1 MKRNWKMRIPRL
13 FEAHFRK
20 KLDRNIKQKTFFSS
34 VFHPSFAKRLRLDK
48 ATMELLTGLPGT
60 RTPKALATRATA
72 LSAWRER
79 LARGV
84 LPEVGALTM
93 TATSTTTGA
102 TTTAT
107 TTTTGAKKGSHPW
120 PDPELA
126 SALVSALRDLEMPRF
141 CSKHPALLDPLL
153 KQLVGLVGDYE
164 KALAEAGLLDDEGNR
179 IREQEEEEEEEG
191 EEGFDEDFGKEE
203 QRTSEDSI
211 NSSSSSSSGRGG
223 GSGGGGEGDGE
234 EGDEEDCDPD
244 AHADDDGDNENEGG
258 SSSRGQRSKNATSRS
273 SSSSNDTLEASLEQA
288 ISDDELAEMLRR
300 RQQQQQQESK
310 KSASS
315 DEVASR
321 IAKELADKLAED
333 GRDAARSLRA
343 AEAALDPETVDSLIA
358 EDGGRGFDA
367 SAGLWQDVG
376 WREVAALSRVLSEC
390 RELRDLVRSL
400 GRSAGRGP
408 RRRAPAQ
415 VAAPPRRGSPGVLRS
430 PLQPEETAGLARS
443 GDISRMLP
451 SEAHLVAVGWPRGR
465 GVATRSVEVSASIDT
480 DDDDDY
486 ENDGGGESSKN
497 NSRSRNTNQ
506 IATATVSVLVEGSRP
521 ARLLHMARRAER
533 TLMSYERD
541 GWLDDPSTRATRR
554 FEVRPAAEDGPLI
567 LCLDTSGSM
576 AGARETV
583 AKAVALEAAR
593 SARRSR
599 RRCLLYAFGGPGDL
613 RQLELELG
621 RSSGASDLLAFL
633 RCSFGGG
640 TDADAPLEAALTRLE
655 EAEWAAAD
663 VLVVTDG
670 ELPPPSADVGARLE
684 RAKAELGLQ
693 VHGLLVGGRAG
704 AGAGGEGGNAKEPI
718 SEGVAAICS
727 RVHVFKSWSAVGG
740 R

>member
-1 MKRNWKMRIPRL
+1 
-13 FEAHFRK
+13 
-20 KLDRNIKQKTFFSS
+20 
-34 VFHPSFAKRLRLDK
+34 
-48 ATMELLTGLPGT
+48 MELLTGLPGT
-60 RTPKALATRATA
+60 RTPRALAARATA
-72 LSAWRER
+72 LSAWRAR

-84 LPEVGALTM
+84 LPEVGAT
-93 TATSTTTGA
+93 
-102 TTTAT
+102 TTTA
-107 TTTTGAKKGSHPW
+107 GAAATKNAAGNRKGGSHPW

-153 KQLVGLVGDYE
+153 KQLVGLVADYE

-179 IREQEEEEEEEG
+179 IREEKEEEDETDG
-191 EEGFDEDFGKEE
+191 EQGFDEDFGKEE
-203 QRTSEDSI
+203 QSSSEDSI

-223 GSGGGGEGDGE
+223 GGGGVGGGGEEEE
-234 EGDEEDCDPD
+234 EGGDEDCDPD
-244 AHADDDGDNENEGG
+244 SFDDDGDSGENESG
-258 SSSRGQRSKNATSRS
+258 SSSRGQRRPTSKT
-273 SSSSNDTLEASLEQA
+273 SSNGSTDNLEASLEQA
-288 ISDDELAEMLRR
+288 LSDDELAEMLL
-300 RQQQQQQESK
+300 RQQERLKESSSEK
-310 KSASS
+310 KVSS
-315 DEVASR
+315 DEIASK
-321 IAKELADKLAED
+321 IARELADKLSKD
-333 GRDAARSLRA
+333 WRDAAQSLRA
-343 AEAALDPETVDSLIA
+343 AEAALDPATVDSLLSSA
-358 EDGGRGFDA
+358 EDMGRGFDA
-367 SAGLWQDVG
+367 SSGLWQDAG
-376 WREVAALSRVLSEC
+376 WREVAALSKVLANC

-415 VAAPPRRGSPGVLRS
+415 VAAPPRRGNPGVLRS

-465 GVATRSVEVSASIDT
+465 GVATRSVEVSASID
-480 DDDDDY
+480 DDED
-486 ENDGGGESSKN
+486 ESDSE
-497 NSRSRNTNQ
+497 STRNQLTT
-506 IATATVSVLVEGSRP
+506 ITVSVLVEGSRP

-541 GWLDDPSTRATRR
+541 GWLDDPSTRPTRR

-576 AGARETV
+576 AGSRETV

-593 SARRSR
+593 SARRAR

-613 RQLELELG
+613 RQLELDPATTA
-621 RSSGASDLLAFL
+621 GASDLLAFL

-640 TDADAPLEAALTRLE
+640 TDADAPLEAALARLE

-670 ELPPPSADVGARLE
+670 ELPPPSPDVGARLA
-684 RAKAELGLQ
+684 RAKEELGLQ
-693 VHGLLVGGRAG
+693 VHGLLVGGRSSSSS
-704 AGAGGEGGNAKEPI
+704 GGKGSKEPI

-727 RVHVFKSWSAVGG
+727 SVHVFKSWSAVGG